1 MARFTIKAFAE
12 AIGLGTSR
20 DGVVHAGIVLKTMNN
35 RGLAPVVGKIHPPT
49 GRPALVYDLD
59 QKVARAIGV
68 KSSQKR
74 PPKPQKNEY
83 DVWQVMR
90 MMNEIRESMG
100 LRHMNYDHFTRRLSS
115 LRDNHKGS
123 NNPYQAI
130 RRKGCTRVFSPRSA
144 FLISRKI
151 APMQFNLHEDARS
164 WAEVA

>member
-20 DGVVHAGIVLKTMNN
+20 DRIIHAGIVLKTMNEK
-35 RGLAPVVGKIHPPT
+35 GLAEVVGKVQGSN

-74 PPKPQKNEY
+74 LSRPNKNEY
-83 DVWQVMR
+83 DIWQVMR

-100 LRHMNYDHFTRRLSS
+100 LRHMNYDHFSKRLKS
-115 LRDNHKGS
+115 LRDNHRGP
-123 NNPYQAI
+123 NNPYQEV
-130 RRKGCTRVFSPRSA
+130 RRKGCTRVFSSRSA

-151 APMQFNLHEDARS
+151 APMRLNLHEYDQS
-164 WAEVA
+164 WAAVA